1 MVKHLWRIC
10 SRLFSCDQGV
20 DGDGSGLPLRG
31 DEGVLLVA
39 LLRIWFH
46 FWCHRAVM
54 FLVVCRWFCHATRDN
69 SGVYDI
75 FAIGYWV
82 EFYLQEENDV
92 TQDDHVDQQ
101 GARRPISKMSNRWL
115 WSTSWCVVTY
125 FHDRRSSPVEEVDS
139 QGCKY
144 PQTTAFDPPEIKII
158 FFHS

>member
-46 FWCHRAVM
+46 FWWHRVEV
-54 FLVVCRWFCHATRDN
+54 FLVVCRLFCHATRDN

-82 EFYLQEENDV
+82 EFYLQEESDV
-92 TQDDHVDQQ
+92 TQDDHIDQQ
-101 GARRPISKMSNRWL
+101 GTRRPISVKPLTMKHFMMRCHL
-115 WSTSWCVVTY
+115 
-125 FHDRRSSPVEEVDS
+125 FPR
-139 QGCKY
+139 
-144 PQTTAFDPPEIKII
+144 PPEFPGRRGGLTRVQIPSNNSFRPSWKKDNLI
-158 FFHS
+158 HS